1 MEKGKKPIML
11 RIGKINEVINL
22 TEIYEIIEPM
32 DQNPSSCK
40 TYEEILSSKKVL
52 KLVEKNG
59 FRWAEALIHRI
70 NSVHTSHDNFDLHN
84 K

>member
-1 MEKGKKPIML
+1 ML

-32 DQNPSSCK
+32 DKNPSSCE
-40 TYEEILSSKKVL
+40 TYEEILSSNKVL
-52 KLVEKNG
+52 KLVKKNS
-59 FRWAEALIHRI
+59 FRWAEALINRM
-70 NSVHTSHDNFDLHN
+70 NSAHTSHDNFDLHN